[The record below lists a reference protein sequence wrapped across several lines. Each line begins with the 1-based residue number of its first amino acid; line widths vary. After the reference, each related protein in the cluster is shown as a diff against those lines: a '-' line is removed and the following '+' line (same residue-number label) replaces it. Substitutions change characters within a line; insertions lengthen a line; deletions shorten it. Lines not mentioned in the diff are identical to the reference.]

1 MSRRPSL
8 FEHCSVAALKSAAV
22 GFPMATERSIDEPRR
37 FFSPRGRK
45 SKQMTQ
51 QTRGGSTEGA
61 NARRRGNADEP
72 LTSASRKSLGLHGLK
87 VARRCHS
94 PFSCATKLAF
104 IARVLLPPAEA
115 SPPPDTQTQHESGFA
130 IDSFSLIYLC
140 CVLFFPGEQPR
151 GNLISDVGGKGSE

>member
-8 FEHCSVAALKSAAV
+8 FEHCSIAALKSAAA
-22 GFPMATERSIDEPRR
+22 GFPTATERSIDEPRR

-61 NARRRGNADEP
+61 NARRRGNADGP

-87 VARRCHS
+87 VARRCRS

-104 IARVLLPPAEA
+104 IARVHLPPAEA
-115 SPPPDTQTQHESGFA
+115 SPPPRHTNATRIRFCDRLIFSDLLFMLC
-130 IDSFSLIYLC
+130 SF
-140 CVLFFPGEQPR
+140 LFFFAPR
-151 GNLISDVGGKGSE
+151 